1 MAEEIK
7 NEATTAQPVAKK
19 NRRGLGNARGTN
31 RLKFDHKDAK
41 GNGLFLGHLDTIE
54 LKNIKIGEDTTG
66 MPSFNGLE
74 IPRLLFTFA
83 SNEPEVAKR
92 KFVTLQFQA
101 QESNIETIPGGSK
114 AWAVDSVFNWLKHI
128 IVTYLPTVTEEQ
140 LDVLALPFDDT
151 DDEGQYVQ
159 IDPETVVAGWK
170 EFFENVYTL
179 ITTGSNGKPI
189 YQDANGK
196 AKTVWM
202 KLLRHIKTG
211 KGRNA
216 KWKNVGNN
224 GDLGFPAI
232 VGEGCIELYKANT
245 MPALRVNVLTE
256 SIQPK
261 QIEEAKTPNVGVQVG
276 GGFNA
281 MGGVPVSDPMAQGFE
296 DMGGIGMEAAED
308 MPF

>member
-1 MAEEIK
+1 MAEETK
-7 NEATTAQPVAKK
+7 TEATNAQVAKK
-19 NRRGLGNARGTN
+19 SKRGLGSARGTN

-41 GNGLFLGHLDTIE
+41 ANGLFLGHLDSIE
-54 LKNIKIGEDTTG
+54 LRSVKIGEDTTG

-83 SNEPEVAKR
+83 SNEPEIAKR

-114 AWAVDSVFNWLKHI
+114 SWAVDSIFNWLKHI
-128 IVTYLPTVTEEQ
+128 ITVYLPNVTDEQ
-140 LDVLALPFDDT
+140 LEVLALPFDDT
-151 DDEGQYVQ
+151 DDDGQYVQ
-159 IDPETVVAGWK
+159 VDPEVVVAGWK
-170 EFFENVYTL
+170 EFFENVLTL

-196 AKTVWM
+196 ARTVWM

-216 KWKNVGNN
+216 KWRNVGNN
-224 GDLGFPAI
+224 GDLSFPSI
-232 VGEGCIELYKANT
+232 VGEGCIELFVANT

-256 SIQPK
+256 SITPK
-261 QIEEAKTPNVGVQVG
+261 QIEEAKTPNVGVPTG
-276 GGFNA
+276 AGFNA
-281 MGGVPVSDPMAQGFE
+281 MGGVPVGDPMAQGF
-296 DMGGIGMEAAED
+296 DDLGGIGMEAAEEV
-308 MPF
+308 PF